1 MAASKIIELFEC
13 TNCGAQFPKWNGRC
27 LECGGWGTLS
37 KQTVSQQENEKGKI
51 LSAPAKIIN
60 LAEIKEKNLERYQT
74 GIGEVDR
81 VLGGGLVPGS
91 LVLLSGEPG
100 IGKSTILAQIA
111 DAIGKNMPSNKS
123 ENKIIYVSGEE
134 SASQIKSRLER
145 LNCDL
150 KIIDFISETNVEKIS
165 ASILAV
171 KPVMVI
177 IDSIQTVYSPLVPS
191 EAGNI
196 SQIRAATVRFL
207 EVAKANNIAIII
219 IGHITKDGQI
229 AGPKSLE
236 HIVDTVVYLESELSN
251 NYRVLRATKN
261 RFGSINELGIFE
273 MTSEGFKEVAN
284 PSRIFMEAHEHK
296 ISGSVIS
303 AVMEGTRP
311 FLTEI
316 QALVTKTIFGYP
328 QRKASG
334 FDLNRLQVLTAV
346 LTKRA
351 GVNLSNQDVILN
363 VVGGLK
369 INDPALDLS
378 VCLAIASSL
387 LNQIIDRKTI
397 VLGEVGLGGEI
408 RNVSKLKDR
417 LIEAERLG
425 FTEAIIP
432 ESDLNIKNLKI
443 NKIKNLSEAIRLI
456 TDKK

>member
-1 MAASKIIELFEC
+1 MADKIIEIFEC

-37 KQTVSQQENEKGKI
+37 KQSVSRQDNEKSKT
-51 LSAPAKIIN
+51 LSVPARIIN
-60 LAEIKEKNLERYQT
+60 LAEIKEKNLERYKT

-111 DAIGKNMPSNKS
+111 DAIGKEMPAGKS

-165 ASILAV
+165 AAILAV

-196 SQIRAATVRFL
+196 SQIRACTVKFL
-207 EVAKANNIAIII
+207 EIAKGSNISIIL

-251 NYRVLRATKN
+251 NYRILRATKN
-261 RFGSINELGIFE
+261 RFGSVNELGIFE
-273 MTSEGFKEVAN
+273 MTGEGFKEVVN
-284 PSRIFMEAHEHK
+284 PSRIFMETHEHK
-296 ISGSVIS
+296 ISGSVVS

-328 QRKASG
+328 QRKTSG

-369 INDPALDLS
+369 INDPGLDLA
-378 VCLAIASSL
+378 VCLAITSSL
-387 LNQIIDRKTI
+387 LNQIIDKKTI

-408 RNVSKLKDR
+408 RSVSKLKYR
-417 LIEAERLG
+417 LVEAEKLG
-425 FTEAIIP
+425 IVEAFIP
-432 ESDLNIKNLKI
+432 NIDISIKNLEI
-443 NKIKNLSEAIRLI
+443 HKIKNLTEAVSLI
-456 TDKK
+456 TRKK

>member
-1 MAASKIIELFEC
+1 MADKIIEIFEC
-13 TNCGAQFPKWNGRC
+13 NNCGAQFPKWNGRC

-37 KQTVSQQENEKGKI
+37 KQSISRQENEKNKS
-51 LSAPAKIIN
+51 LSVPAQIIN

-111 DAIGKNMPSNKS
+111 DAIGKNMPASKS
-123 ENKIIYVSGEE
+123 EKKIIYVSGEE
-134 SASQIKSRLER
+134 SANQIKSRLER

-165 ASILAV
+165 AAILSV

-196 SQIRAATVRFL
+196 SQIRASTVKFL
-207 EVAKANNIAIII
+207 EIAKGSNIAIIL

-236 HIVDTVVYLESELSN
+236 HIVDTVVYLESEASN

-261 RFGSINELGIFE
+261 RFGSVNELGIFE
-273 MTSEGFKEVAN
+273 MTGAGFKEIVN
-284 PSRIFMEAHEHK
+284 PSAIFMETHDHK
-296 ISGSVIS
+296 ISGSAIS

-311 FLTEI
+311 FLVEV
-316 QALVTKTIFGYP
+316 QALVTKTVFGYP

-351 GVNLSNQDVILN
+351 NVNLSNQDVILN
-363 VVGGLK
+363 IVGGLK
-369 INDPALDLS
+369 INDPGLDLA
-378 VCLAIASSL
+378 VCLAITSSL

-408 RNVSKLKDR
+408 RSVAKLKNR
-417 LIEAERLG
+417 LSEAEKLG
-425 FTEAIIP
+425 FNEAIIP
-432 ESDLNIKNLKI
+432 NTDITFK
-443 NKIKNLSEAIRLI
+443 KIKIRKVKSLNEIVKNI
-456 TDKK
+456 TADA